1 MQDIIQAVEKHRQLI
16 IDAERFIWQHPELGY
31 KEVETS
37 RYLAEHFEKLGYTL
51 NYAEGITGFTAE
63 LDTGKDGPTVMI
75 LGEMDS
81 IICPEHP
88 ECNPETGAVH
98 SCGHHA
104 QSATLLGI
112 AAALTEEKLIQKL
125 CGKVRLCAVP
135 AEELLEIEYRS
146 KLREEGKIKFFGG
159 KSEFL
164 SRGMFDG
171 VDMAFMVH
179 TSRAYGVTGG
189 SVGCIAKRI
198 VYKGKAAHAGGAPWA
213 GNNALYAATCGL
225 NAVNALRETFKV

>member
-51 NYAEGITGFTAE
+51 NYADGITGFTAE

-88 ECNPETGAVH
+88 ECNPKTGAVH

-112 AAALTEEKLIQKL
+112 AAARKVLRTAGTIISLI
-125 CGKVRLCAVP
+125 
-135 AEELLEIEYRS
+135 
-146 KLREEGKIKFFGG
+146 
-159 KSEFL
+159 
-164 SRGMFDG
+164 SRRR
-171 VDMAFMVH
+171 VSP
-179 TSRAYGVTGG
+179 TRN
-189 SVGCIAKRI
+189 
-198 VYKGKAAHAGGAPWA
+198 
-213 GNNALYAATCGL
+213 GN
-225 NAVNALRETFKV
+225 F